1 MIFPD
6 KFQLENKIAVI
17 TGGAGLIGTAICHA
31 LSEAGAKVYIGEI
44 DRGRAEDVC
53 REIKAKGFHAEFI
66 ELDITSEHSI
76 KDAIS
81 KVIEKNSK
89 IDIWKNSRME

>member
-31 LSEAGAKVYIGEI
+31 LSEAGGKGFIGGI
-44 DRGRAEDVC
+44 GGGRGGGVC
-53 REIKAKGFHAEFI
+53 GGVQAKGF
-66 ELDITSEHSI
+66 
-76 KDAIS
+76 
-81 KVIEKNSK
+81 
-89 IDIWKNSRME
+89 